1 MKNAKKILALL
12 LVVIALFSVMTIA
25 VSAGEEPADPT
36 TTVAPVSEPDPEPE
50 HHNLIVE
57 AFTGFVDVLVGFGVF
72 VARVVAE
79 PFIWVLNQFGAG
91 IQF

>member
-25 VSAGEEPADPT
+25 VSAGDVPAPVEPT
-36 TTVAPVSEPDPEPE
+36 TTVAPVIEPEPE
-50 HHNLIVE
+50 HQNLIVE
-57 AFTGFVDVLVGFGVF
+57 AITGFVDVLVGFGIF